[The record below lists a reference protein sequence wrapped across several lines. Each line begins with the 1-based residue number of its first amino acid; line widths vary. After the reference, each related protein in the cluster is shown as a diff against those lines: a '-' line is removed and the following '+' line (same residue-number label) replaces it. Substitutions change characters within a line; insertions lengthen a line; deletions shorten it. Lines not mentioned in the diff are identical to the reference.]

1 MLVKTDSPA
10 RLPNVLVWRRLKS
23 FCYVPSTIY
32 APFYAAPRHRVV
44 GRVHGLLE
52 GHSPPTVCNVVIVAL
67 VVVLLCLSGPSAVFW
82 LIIFV
87 VINALKCV
95 LRAWAPS
102 YVGDEVL
109 KVVPALTH
117 GYAATTV
124 SFVSSHGRVIASL
137 QHTSPTDVF
146 RVTVAAMLEVPFGRL
161 FPSEA
166 SARLCGP
173 VPKREPV
180 GQRRAP
186 AIAHA
191 VPASVP
197 VAIAWSLRDDDKPT
211 EPHAG
216 HIFEAFWLS
225 HYNRS
230 PTSQPI
236 HSNMNQKVKG

>member
-1 MLVKTDSPA
+1 MLVEADHPA
-10 RLPNVLVWRRLKS
+10 RLPNVLVWRRLKG
-23 FCYVPSTIY
+23 FRYVPSTIY
-32 APFYAAPRHRVV
+32 SPFYAAPRHRVV
-44 GRVHGLLE
+44 GHVHGLLE
-52 GHSPPTVCNVVIVAL
+52 GHSPPTVCNVMVVAL
-67 VVVLLCLSGPSAVFW
+67 VVVLLCLSGPSAVFG

-109 KVVPALTH
+109 KVVPALAH

-124 SFVSSHGRVIASL
+124 SFVSSHGRVITSL
-137 QHTSPTDVF
+137 QHPSPTSVF
-146 RVTVAAMLEVPFGRL
+146 RVTVAAMPEVPLGRL
-161 FPSEA
+161 LPSEA
-166 SARLCGP
+166 SARLCCA

-197 VAIAWSLRDDDKPT
+197 IAIAWSLRDDDKPT

-216 HIFEAFWLS
+216 HVFEAFWRS
-225 HYNRS
+225 HYNLS
-230 PTSQPI
+230 PIFPPT